1 MHRPPPRVPPK
12 AGRPLTRTASS
23 KGPRLA
29 DPLASLTDRHASS
42 FSRKRKSGRPA
53 QRQRQ
58 AKSKIKGN
66 SGNLH
71 ARSLTDTVCQWVGL
85 LIGYECGKKNR
96 LCGQGAFAAYP
107 RQAKSRLSAV
117 FHDPLTA
124 PVFFRHFPATANPH
138 PIGIRCPPRKG
149 VLCLSIWFCGRCAAV
164 LRAFDPAPLNPWF
177 RLAIIEKYTL
187 TICHV
192 DLKII
197 VFIYLNLYKYMLLSW
212 WIFEII
218 VSR

>member
-1 MHRPPPRVPPK
+1 VPPK
-12 AGRPLTRTASS
+12 AGRPLARTASS

-71 ARSLTDTVCQWVGL
+71 ARSLMDTVCQWVGL

-124 PVFFRHFPATANPH
+124 PVFFAIFQ
-138 PIGIRCPPRKG
+138 PPQTLIPLVYDALQGRG
-149 VLCLSIWFCGRCAAV
+149 GTLPVNLVLWP
-164 LRAFDPAPLNPWF
+164 LRGSFKSF
-177 RLAIIEKYTL
+177 
-187 TICHV
+187 
-192 DLKII
+192 
-197 VFIYLNLYKYMLLSW
+197 
-212 WIFEII
+212 
-218 VSR
+218 